1 MSLSLRILIA
11 GWLLWCAPLRGAW
24 EWSAGSTAFLAG
36 AAARDDSSA
45 TISFWLWIDATQAA
59 NAPVVYMGTA
69 ASNGWGLYIPNGTRT
84 VATLFGGVTFGSQSV
99 ALSQATW
106 AHVAMVR
113 SGTSYTLY
121 VNGTASSG
129 ETRTINAPTGT
140 WGVSRATAAPQMRVA
155 EVAYYTSALS
165 AAQVSML
172 ARGVSPLSVGKP
184 LWYHPLARELHE
196 WMAGADFALTG
207 SNLGPANNHPR
218 VYRPS
223 P

>member
-1 MSLSLRILIA
+1 MSTLR
-11 GWLLWCAPLRGAW
+11 LLLAVVLLACAPLRAAW

-36 AAARDDSSA
+36 AAARDDSAA

-59 NAPVVYMGTA
+59 NAPVVYMGTG
-69 ASNGWGLYIPNGTRT
+69 ASNGWGLYIPSGTRT
-84 VATLFGGVTFGSQSV
+84 VATLFGGVSFGSQSV

-106 AHVAMVR
+106 AHVALVR

-121 VNGTASSG
+121 VNGAASGG
-129 ETRTINAPTGT
+129 ESRTINTPTGT

-165 AAQVSML
+165 AAQVTQL
-172 ARGVSPLSVGKP
+172 ARGVSPVLVGKP

-196 WMAGADFALTG
+196 WMAAADFALTG
-207 SNLGPANNHPR
+207 SSLAPANNHPR
-218 VYRPS
+218 TYRPAN
-223 P
+223 